1 MNRAEYKPR
10 VIDETVEKYLRTFGA
25 VCLEGPKWCG
35 KTWTS
40 AEHAASEFYV
50 GDPAGNFQ
58 NRQLAEMDPSL
69 VLDGEAP
76 RLIDEWQEV
85 PALWDAVR
93 FEIDKSGAKGR
104 FLLTGSSTPKRKGIL
119 HSGTGRI
126 ARLRM
131 RPMSLYEMGYSSGR
145 VSLEA
150 LCNGKLSPC
159 VTEDVSL
166 KLLAE
171 LVVRGGWPES
181 LGLALNDAISI
192 PKEYIKAVIENDID
206 RIDDKKRNKHKFE
219 LLLRSLARNEATV
232 ASNNTLKNDIKAE
245 DAEDIDIDTVAEY
258 LDVLS
263 RLFLI
268 ENQPPFAANVRSR
281 TRIKQKEKRHF
292 CDPSLACALMKLTPD
307 MLINDLNTF
316 GFQFE
321 AMDFSYLTL
330 IFLLFLVFYRIVT
343 IDEHIL
349 IHYFEPQSIFYSSS
363 LPSAFLCSRL
373 PSRAPHD
380 MGSSCLFRL
389 FWACT
394 VFDTPFV
401 SMPMTLWRR
410 TGQVL

>member
-159 VTEDVSL
+159 VIENVSL

-268 ENQPPFAANVRSR
+268 ENQPPFATNVRSR

-316 GFQFE
+316 GF
-321 AMDFSYLTL
+321 
-330 IFLLFLVFYRIVT
+330 
-343 IDEHIL
+343 
-349 IHYFEPQSIFYSSS
+349 
-363 LPSAFLCSRL
+363 
-373 PSRAPHD
+373 
-380 MGSSCLFRL
+380 
-389 FWACT
+389 
-394 VFDTPFV
+394 
-401 SMPMTLWRR
+401 
-410 TGQVL
+410 